1 MDVRTGAQ
9 GYAWLRVAIG
19 VVLMVTPGVMSRLVS
34 PDARRPAA
42 KLLARMAGARD
53 LTLGIGALQAAA
65 AGAPTRP
72 WVRAAAGSDA
82 GDLLAAALAFR
93 SLPRWRRWGVLLAP
107 AGGMVAG
114 LLLAERVD

>member
-1 MDVRTGAQ
+1 
-9 GYAWLRVAIG
+9 
-19 VVLMVTPGVMSRLVS
+19 
-34 PDARRPAA
+34 
-42 KLLARMAGARD
+42 MAGVRD
-53 LTLGIGALQAAA
+53 LALGVGALQAAA

-93 SLPRWRRWGVLLAP
+93 SLPRRRRWLMLLAP
-107 AGGMVAG
+107 VGGMVTG